1 MLFYNPLVLLN
12 IDLKISLATFNLFV
26 LRLNHTLVFYFI
38 KMSNTLQA
46 HYVYLFLKS
55 FVKIEKK
62 QQKRKRQHLEFF
74 FFSLVIHFSSVK
86 VMLAVDSPYSTMFL

>member
-26 LRLNHTLVFYFI
+26 LRLNHTFVFCFI

-46 HYVYLFLKS
+46 HYVYLFLKP

-74 FFSLVIHFSSVK
+74 F
-86 VMLAVDSPYSTMFL
+86 LALSYIFLQSK